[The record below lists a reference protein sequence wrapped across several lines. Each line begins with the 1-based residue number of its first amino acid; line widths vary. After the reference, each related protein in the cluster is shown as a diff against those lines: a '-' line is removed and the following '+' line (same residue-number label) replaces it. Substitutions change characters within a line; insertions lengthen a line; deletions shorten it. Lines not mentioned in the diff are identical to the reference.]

1 MRVGHVFI
9 GVTVRESLLSKKLN
23 VMNQVA
29 SLSVLGVGNT
39 VNTLHYCSTSTVT
52 TTKFSQTLH
61 SVNHTPSV
69 PK

>member
-39 VNTLHYCSTSTVT
+39 VNTLHYCSTTSTGT
-52 TTKFSQTLH
+52 TTKF
-61 SVNHTPSV
+61 
-69 PK
+69 